1 MEYELFQIPQHC
13 LKAANKIGKEDV
25 TGNLKLFQ
33 CDFIFLLLH
42 SDNLTFSWR
51 QWTISCRISGVWTET
66 THLERSNQSKKLQHN
81 FECSFRG
88 WKIWANFDFN
98 CRWLGPLLLSALPS
112 PERRPLGAF
121 YIYIYLDT
129 LYTDLNASKTWL
141 WVVAFWPSKSRNC
154 VDYFGIAGLS
164 MDLCL
169 LI

>member
-1 MEYELFQIPQHC
+1 MEYELFQIFNPQHC

-33 CDFIFLLLH
+33 CNFIFLLLH
-42 SDNLTFSWR
+42 SDNLTFSWT

-121 YIYIYLDT
+121 YIL
-129 LYTDLNASKTWL
+129 LHL
-141 WVVAFWPSKSRNC
+141 
-154 VDYFGIAGLS
+154 FGHSLHRLECIKNLIVGG
-164 MDLCL
+164 CL
-169 LI
+169 LAIQE